1 MLAEPLRPMAVTIEH
16 LNQLDA
22 RIASL
27 EADKREAEKLNVR
40 ARIATLERAIEAD
53 QQRRQRSEDGAAKG
67 RKNLCQYRGFDSI
80 THYSGDHDEYDDW
93 VHRVKMFLE
102 MEHEAFG
109 EMFEYMEKLDREVVQ
124 ADYVHFMENHVDVD
138 KELWSWM
145 NLQLYSLLSLKCKD
159 GPLQTVK
166 NMLSTKDDNI
176 KGIKTW
182 CKILLSIKGHNANRS
197 QMLTERVH
205 NVKQVKSYAEIPQLS
220 RDTKP
225 R

>member
-1 MLAEPLRPMAVTIEH
+1 MLAEPPRSMAVTMEH

-22 RIASL
+22 RLAAL
-27 EADKREAEKLNVR
+27 EVDKKQMDDLNVR
-40 ARIATLERAIEAD
+40 ARIATIERAIEAD
-53 QQRRQRSEDGAAKG
+53 QQKKQKSEDGAKG
-67 RKNLCQYRGFDSI
+67 RKNLCQYRGFDSVA
-80 THYSGDHDEYDDW
+80 TYGGDHDDYDDW

-109 EMFEYMEKLDREVVQ
+109 QMFDYMEKLDRDIVQ
-124 ADYVHFMENHVDVD
+124 TDLMNFMQSTVEID

-145 NLQLYSLLSLKCKD
+145 NLQLYSLLSLKCRD

-166 NMLSTKDDNI
+166 NMLNTKDDNI

-182 CKILLSIKGHNANRS
+182 CKILLSVKGHNANRS

-205 NVKQVKSYAEIPQLS
+205 NVKQVKSYAELS
-220 RDTKP
+220 QAIENMKP
-225 R
+225 L